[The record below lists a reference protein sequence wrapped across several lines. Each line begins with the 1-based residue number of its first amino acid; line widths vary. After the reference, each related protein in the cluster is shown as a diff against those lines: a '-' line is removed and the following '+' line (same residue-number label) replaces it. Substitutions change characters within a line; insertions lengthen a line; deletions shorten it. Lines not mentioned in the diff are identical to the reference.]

1 MTSEATLIRKVVRY
15 LPTAAAAAGMIVIFG
30 SIVFF
35 FETDYGRIAGVTG
48 GMLLL
53 LGAVWYTANPFLKN
67 RRRYRP
73 LRAEVNKFIKLVTA
87 LNRAATTP
95 LAGQECEGVKA
106 AMHESVERMAML
118 ADKRE

>member
-1 MTSEATLIRKVVRY
+1 MTLI
-15 LPTAAAAAGMIVIFG
+15 LG

-53 LGAVWYTANPFLKN
+53 LGAIWYTANPFLKN

-95 LAGQECEGVKA
+95 LAEQEFKGVMV
-106 AMHESVERMAML
+106 AMHEAVERMAIV
-118 ADKRE
+118 ADKLE